1 MSVVTQMFSLFR
13 ARGWGQQSEQQ
24 VNVIFLAASS
34 SVVASIG
41 PSAPYGAMVVHG
53 ITANHFLPNAFT
65 VTVSQRE
72 VGQHTVTLSA
82 DLAEVAFWAW
92 VTIPD
97 PLQIVVTNRL
107 AFNGFV
113 GLTLSTLNFDTLQ
126 QMAQVRR
133 LAAQEFPLSEGRMT
147 PGPAG
152 PPGR

>member
-1 MSVVTQMFSLFR
+1 VPVTSLFSLFR

-24 VNVIFLAASS
+24 VNVIYLAASS
-34 SVVASIG
+34 SATAVIT
-41 PSAPYGAMVVHG
+41 PSAPYNAMVVHL
-53 ITANHFLPNAFT
+53 ITVNRFLPNAFT

-82 DLAEVAFWAW
+82 DLAEVSFWAW
-92 VTIPD
+92 VTAAD

-113 GLTLSTLNFDTLQ
+113 GLTLSTNNFDTIQ
-126 QMAQVRR
+126 QMAQVRK
-133 LAAQEFPLSEGRMT
+133 LATTNFPLLEGT
-147 PGPAG
+147 IVPGPAG